1 MKKLM
6 SLMLGLAFIA
16 GSVTVVLADDAAKDT
31 TKTTVTKK
39 VTKATK
45 ARPKQRR
52 PRRRE
57 ISTGCN
63 KSRVAASTSCRGS
76 SCLGSIRT

>member
-45 ARPKQRR
+45 ATKAKK
-52 PRRRE
+52 
-57 ISTGCN
+57 T
-63 KSRVAASTSCRGS
+63 T
-76 SCLGSIRT
+76 

>member
-39 VTKATK
+39 VTKAKATK
-45 ARPKQRR
+45 AKKTT
-52 PRRRE
+52 E
-57 ISTGCN
+57 AKKT
-63 KSRVAASTSCRGS
+63 T
-76 SCLGSIRT
+76 